1 MKAKTKRELKN
12 LIYRFRHDDVM
23 ALASMLSYSLLLSFF
38 PFMVFLITLSGYGKL
53 KNEDVLS
60 VMAEILPSSAF
71 SLVRTTINEITAS
84 RNIHLLSIS
93 LIFTVFAASGGFNAV
108 IKGLN
113 MAYGEKENRSF
124 IKVQLTAISCTV
136 GITIIIIITVVMLL
150 LGQTISFL
158 LAVKMNYSFIYIFLW
173 NVLRYLLIF
182 FSLIV
187 VFALLYK
194 LTPSRKLTFKEVA
207 PGTLFATFGW
217 ITASLIFAY
226 YVNNFANYSK
236 VYGSIGA
243 VMILM
248 SWLFITSV
256 IIIFGG
262 EINALAAFGI
272 KEKECEIKVRK

>member
-1 MKAKTKRELKN
+1 MKDKTKKNLKK
-12 LIYRFRHDDVM
+12 LIYRFKHDDVM

-38 PFMVFLITLSGYGKL
+38 PFMVFLITLAGYGEV
-53 KNEDVLS
+53 KNEDVLG

-71 SLVRTTINEITAS
+71 HLVSTTIKEITAS
-84 RNIHLLSIS
+84 RNVHLLSIS
-93 LIFTVFAASGGFNAV
+93 LIFTIFAASGGFNAV
-108 IKGLN
+108 IKGIN

-124 IKVQLTAISCTV
+124 IRVQLIAIACTV
-136 GITIIIIITVVMLL
+136 GITFIIIITVIMLV

-158 LAVKMNYSFIYIFLW
+158 LAVKANYSFIYLFLW
-173 NVLRYLLIF
+173 NVLRYLLIL

-187 VFALLYK
+187 VFAVLYK
-194 LTPSRKLTFKEVA
+194 LTPCRKLTFREVV

-217 ITASLIFAY
+217 IAASLIFAY

-243 VMILM
+243 VMVLM
-248 SWLFITSV
+248 SWLFITSI

-262 EINALAAFGI
+262 EINALIAFGT
-272 KEKECEIKVRK
+272 KDKT

>member
-12 LIYRFRHDDVM
+12 LIYRFKHDDVM

-53 KNEDVLS
+53 KNEDVLG

-71 SLVRTTINEITAS
+71 TLVRTTINEITAS
-84 RNIHLLSIS
+84 SNIHLLSIS

-108 IKGLN
+108 IKGIN
-113 MAYGEKENRSF
+113 MAYGEKESRSF
-124 IKVQLTAISCTV
+124 IKVQLTAIACTI
-136 GITIIIIITVVMLL
+136 GITIIIIITVIMLL

-217 ITASLIFAY
+217 IAASLVFAY

-248 SWLFITSV
+248 SWLFLTSV

-262 EINALAAFGI
+262 EINALVAFGVQ
-272 KEKECEIKVRK
+272 EKECDIKIRK